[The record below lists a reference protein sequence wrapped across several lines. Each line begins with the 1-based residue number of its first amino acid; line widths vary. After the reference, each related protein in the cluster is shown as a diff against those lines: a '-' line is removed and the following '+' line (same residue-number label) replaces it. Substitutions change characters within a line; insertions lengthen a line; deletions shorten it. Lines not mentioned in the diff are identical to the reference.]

1 MACAK
6 LKPMTRNREIF
17 LTFVVVVVGVALV
30 AGLAIAWGMKTS
42 DAAAWAQAVGT
53 VGAIIAT
60 IVMTNRQI
68 DALRREKQR
77 ERDDLVRAIGDA
89 FQAMLDG
96 LSTLETAIQSRNEDG
111 LPAAI
116 FTQPRHR
123 DTTVNKFLE
132 MPIERWPGATLYI
145 RALDLTAARDAFEGS
160 ASDALRTGQG
170 PRSTDMWEIAEIC
183 RQDLAAAAERF
194 WRAHGALLRE

>member
-1 MACAK
+1 
-6 LKPMTRNREIF
+6 MTRHREIL
-17 LTFVVVVVGVALV
+17 LTFVVLLVGVAC
-30 AGLAIAWGMKTS
+30 AASLAIIWGMKSS
-42 DAAAWAQAVGT
+42 DVAAWAQAVGT
-53 VGAIIAT
+53 VGAIVAT

-89 FQAMLDG
+89 FRAMLDG
-96 LSTLETAIQSRNEDG
+96 LSTMEAAIQLRNEDG

-116 FTQPRHR
+116 FSQRTHR

-160 ASDALRTGQG
+160 AADVLRIGPG
-170 PRSTDMWEIAEIC
+170 PRGADLWEIAEIC
-183 RQDLAAAAERF
+183 RQNLVGAAERF
-194 WRAHGALLRE
+194 WTAHSALLSD